1 MIKNEENTQNFFK
14 NKTVFSMQSKRGK
27 KKAFTLVE
35 LIAVLAIIGILIAA
49 LVPKVSKY
57 TTEAKKVKAIT
68 QARTVMMAVETYNS
82 KNDVAVPTGTL
93 VNDLNSTSNKYVPDS
108 EAVEFKKGV
117 SMVTGLTVAE
127 CDILVN
133 ERDTE
138 FTIGSDG
145 KVASL

>member
-68 QARTVMMAVETYNS
+68 QARTVMMTVETYNS
-82 KNDVAVPTGTL
+82 KHDVAVPTGTL

-127 CDILVN
+127 CDTLVN

>member
-14 NKTVFSMQSKRGK
+14 NKTVFSMKSKRGK

>member
-1 MIKNEENTQNFFK
+1 MIKNEENTQIFFK
-14 NKTVFSMQSKRGK
+14 NKTVFRMQSKRGK

-68 QARTVMMAVETYNS
+68 QARTVMMTVETYNS
-82 KNDVAVPTGTL
+82 KHDVAVPTGTL
-93 VNDLNSTSNKYVPDS
+93 VSDLNSSTNKYVLDS
-108 EAVEFKKGV
+108 EATEFEKDV
-117 SMVTGLTVAE
+117 SMVSGLTVAE
-127 CDILVN
+127 CDALVN

-138 FTIGSDG
+138 FSIGSDG
-145 KVASL
+145 KVASM